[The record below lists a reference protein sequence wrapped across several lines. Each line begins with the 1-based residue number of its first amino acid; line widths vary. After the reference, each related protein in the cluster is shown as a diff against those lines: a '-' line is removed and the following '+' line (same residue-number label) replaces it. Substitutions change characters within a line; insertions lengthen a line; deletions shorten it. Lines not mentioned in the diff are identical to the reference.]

1 MLGENEEANRLSISQ
16 FSPNDAEA
24 YIEYEKFLCGVREIM
39 QPLIDNAPPN
49 PFSGSWRERC
59 RAISTLFSLLT
70 AAIKH
75 RNILV
80 PFYELFTGP
89 AKQILDRYFESDILK
104 ATLATDAVIGALV
117 SPNQTGS
124 AYVLLHHV
132 MGEAAGKKGVWAYVQ
147 GGMGAGSV
155 RFV

>member
-1 MLGENEEANRLSISQ
+1 MLGEDEEANRQSISQ
-16 FSPNDAEA
+16 FSSKDADA
-24 YIEYEKFLCGVREIM
+24 YIQYEKFLCGVREIM

-49 PFSGSWRERC
+49 PFSGSWRERL
-59 RAISTLFSLLT
+59 RALSTFSSLL
-70 AAIKH
+70 AAVIKH
-75 RNILV
+75 RSILV

-117 SPNQTGS
+117 SPQQTGS

-147 GGMGAGSV
+147 GGMGAG
-155 RFV
+155 